1 MRNKILKAILTVAGT
16 ALLACIV
23 MVLGVLY
30 PYFGNLQQN
39 QLKDELRLA
48 AQGVNELGVT
58 YLEELQE
65 QHDRLTLI
73 ASSGEVLYDSQVK
86 AEEMENHGDREEVQ
100 EALENGTGTSSRYS
114 NTLTEQYLYE
124 AVRLEDG
131 SVLRISESRA
141 TAVTLVL
148 GMLQPIFFL
157 LCLVLFLSLWLA
169 NRMAKKVVEPLN
181 TLDLDAPMDNDAYE
195 ELTPLLRRLYA
206 QQLEIQGQVRTLERK
221 QDEFNQITE
230 NVREALVL
238 LDTKDRIVSMNPAAR
253 HLFCVGNLKGED
265 FLLVEHKTSMIQA
278 MEEAKE
284 SGFASW
290 REERDGRQYQFEI
303 TRIESGDR
311 ICGLVLFGYDV
322 TEQMQAEKARRE
334 FTANVSHELK
344 TPLQSIIGSAE
355 LMENGIVKPEDETRF
370 IGHIRR
376 EASRL
381 LTLIDDIIRLSQLDE
396 GGEQPTEVVSLR
408 QLALEVEETLQ
419 DAAKEKQIAFTVT
432 GKDGMMQGVSR
443 LLYEILYN
451 LCDNGI
457 KYNQVGG
464 SLQVDIQERNDGIF
478 LAVSD
483 TGIGIAPA
491 EQDKVF
497 ERFYR
502 VDKSHSKQSGGTGLG
517 LSIVKHA
524 VACHGGTIHMES
536 TPGEGTKVTVRF
548 PR

>member
-73 ASSGEVLYDSQVK
+73 APSGKVLYDSQVK
-86 AEEMENHGDREEVQ
+86 AEKMENHGDREEVQ
-100 EALENGTGTSSRYS
+100 EALKNGTGTSSRYS

-265 FLLVEHKTSMIQA
+265 FLLVEHKTSMLQA

-284 SGFASW
+284 NGFASW
-290 REERDGRQYQFEI
+290 REEREGRQYQFEI
-303 TRIESGDR
+303 TRIESGNR

-396 GGEQPTEVVSLR
+396 GGEQPTEAVSLR

-432 GKDGMMQGVSR
+432 GQEGMMQGVSR

-464 SLQVDIQERNDGIF
+464 SLQVDIQEQNDGIF

-536 TPGEGTKVTVRF
+536 VPGEGTKVTVRF
-548 PR
+548 PQ